1 MITLN
6 CTHISQKANNEVLFL
21 INTSELKDEFN
32 KYGGIMKTSELK
44 SFGLSSRQ
52 IIKLLENNVI
62 SKIKTGFYEI
72 VGKTI
77 PDEVI
82 ISKLFP
88 TSVIYLESALIHY
101 GYTDR
106 IPSTWQIAVDRN
118 ISKSQ
123 LKISYPPITPF
134 FLDNKFIEIGLEG
147 FEINGVKIRIYNKE
161 RTICDVLR
169 YANKLDREVFTNAIQ
184 RYIKDEDR
192 NIKLLME
199 YAKRFRVMEK
209 AKTYIGVWL

>member
-1 MITLN
+1 MIN
-6 CTHISQKANNEVLFL
+6 K
-21 INTSELKDEFN
+21 SELKEEFN
-32 KYGGIMKTSELK
+32 KRGGIMKTSELK
-44 SFGLSSRQ
+44 TFGLNSRQ
-52 IIKLLENNVI
+52 ILRLVEDKVMT
-62 SKIKTGFYEI
+62 KIKTGFYEI
-72 VGKTI
+72 VGMTI
-77 PDEVI
+77 PDEVL

-88 TSVIYLESALIHY
+88 TSVIYLESALMHY

-106 IPSTWQIAVDRN
+106 IPSFWQIAVDRN

-123 LKISYPPITPF
+123 LKISYPPIMPF
-134 FLDNKFIEIGLEG
+134 FLDNKFIEIGLIG

-161 RTICDVLR
+161 RTICDILR

-184 RYIKDEDR
+184 RYVKDKDR

-199 YAKRFRVMEK
+199 YAKRFRVTQK